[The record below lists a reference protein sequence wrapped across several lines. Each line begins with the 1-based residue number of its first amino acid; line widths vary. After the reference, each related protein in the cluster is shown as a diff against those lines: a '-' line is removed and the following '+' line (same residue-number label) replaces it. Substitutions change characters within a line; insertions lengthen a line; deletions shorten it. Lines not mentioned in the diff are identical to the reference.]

1 MVYNYLDYNMVVFDK
16 YLYIDID
23 YQLKNPDKYI
33 GNLMDLYSVFVDMWL
48 NNYKVNLNMRL
59 MYLNKNTRM
68 KLSLIIS
75 RCT

>member
-23 YQLKNPDKYI
+23 YQLKNPGKYI
-33 GNLMDLYSVFVDMWL
+33 GNLMDLYLGFVDMWL

-59 MYLNKNTRM
+59 MYLNKNTQE
-68 KLSLIIS
+68 
-75 RCT
+75 